1 MARIRRGRRTDR
13 TRWEADN
20 RLALNPG
27 PFLAIGALVAL
38 LAGLAVLLWLFD

>member
-1 MARIRRGRRTDR
+1 MARIRGGRRTDR

-27 PFLAIGALVAL
+27 PFLAIGAFVAL

>member
-1 MARIRRGRRTDR
+1 MARIGRRRRGTE

-27 PFLAIGALVAL
+27 PFLALGALVAVL
-38 LAGLAVLLWLFD
+38 GGLAALLWLLD